1 MADRFLPHGVGAA
14 GADPLLV
21 TPESAGWEY
30 SGLRVVALGP
40 GESRVLPTGADEVAV
55 VPLSGSCRVEVES
68 RTFDLAGRPGVFERV
83 TDWAYAPMDA
93 EVRLS
98 SEGGGAFAWCT
109 ARASRRLDPAYVAA
123 EDVSIEVR
131 GAGRAT
137 RQITNFMSVEAFAA
151 DTLICVEVYTPGGN
165 VSSWPPHKHDEVS
178 ADELPLE
185 EIYYF
190 RVDGDHGLGT
200 FRCYA
205 ADGDFDDTVTVKD
218 GDVYLIPKGYH
229 GPAMAPPEFPMYY
242 LNVMAGP
249 RRLWRFTDDPCY
261 AWIRGTFAEGEPDPR
276 LPMVTAAGR
285 VEWDRR

>member
-1 MADRFLPHGVGAA
+1 MADRFLPHGAA
-14 GADPLLV
+14 AADADPLVV
-21 TPESAGWEY
+21 TPESAGWDY
-30 SGLRVVALGP
+30 SGLRVLALAP
-40 GESRVLPTGADEVAV
+40 GESRVLATGSDEVAV

-68 RTFDLAGRPGVFERV
+68 RSFDLAGRAGVFERV
-83 TDWAYAPMDA
+83 TDWAYAPIDA
-93 EVRLS
+93 EVRLT

-109 ARASRRLDPAYVAA
+109 ARAGRRLDPVHVAA

-190 RVDGDHGLGT
+190 RVDGDCGLGT

-205 ADGDFDDTVTVKD
+205 ADGDFDDTVTVHD

-249 RRLWRFTDDPCY
+249 QRLWRFTDDPCY
-261 AWIRGTFAEGEPDPR
+261 AWIRDEFSGGEPDAR
-276 LPMVTAAGR
+276 LPLVTAAGR
-285 VEWDRR
+285 QG